1 MRLMLLNVAF
11 PFLLAGCSTLAQ
23 PEVKLTI
30 QSGKILDVKNFEYK
44 PATEYGSCELTG
56 TIEFDIAVEPKN
68 FTGVVLLQ
76 DIKIRYAG
84 TWTRTENG
92 GISFVNGKQ
101 YGGMSISEY
110 PLSEDS
116 QNKKDAICKSKSSSD
131 VKLVSLGEGLF
142 ATQGIKAT
150 VWTGK

>member
-11 PFLLAGCSTLAQ
+11 PFLLAGCGTLAQ

-44 PATEYGSCELTG
+44 PATEYGSCDITG
-56 TIEFDIAVEPKN
+56 IIEFDIAVEPKN
-68 FTGVVLLQ
+68 FTGVVFLK
-76 DIKIRYAG
+76 DIKIRYAD

-92 GISFVNGKQ
+92 GITFVNGKQ
-101 YGGMSISEY
+101 YAGMSIGEY

-131 VKLVSLGEGLF
+131 VKLVSLGEGVF

-150 VWTGK
+150 VSTGK